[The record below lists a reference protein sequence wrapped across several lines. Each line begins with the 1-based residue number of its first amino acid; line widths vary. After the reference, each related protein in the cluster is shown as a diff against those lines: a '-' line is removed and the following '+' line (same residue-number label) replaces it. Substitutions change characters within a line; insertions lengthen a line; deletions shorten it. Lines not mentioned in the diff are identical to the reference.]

1 MNQFVILRV
10 IAKLLIP
17 FILMFGFYVQMHG
30 DYGPGGGFQAG
41 VIIASAFILHGI
53 VFEVETARRVVTMK
67 FLILMSCIGLLLY
80 SGVGIANLI
89 YGGQFLEYESFSQD
103 PMHGNH
109 TGIIIIEI
117 GVGITVAAIMLIIFF
132 SFSRRQ

>member
-1 MNQFVILRV
+1 MNRFVVLRV
-10 IAKLLIP
+10 VAKLLIP

-53 VFEVETARRVVTMK
+53 VFEVQTARRVVPMK

-89 YGGQFLEYESFSQD
+89 YGGQFLEYGSFSQD